1 MKYIFSGI
9 LATIVSI
16 IIFSGVVQAR
26 WSCEIDPSEP
36 APPPPA
42 TQLKRC
48 IDKGVHGAYETL
60 KDCLTGGSPQ
70 TDLLDCKDDPRYQLR
85 NFAPFLNFPN
95 IGSMLNLGTALITVL
110 GSLLCG
116 VFMFSGAFNYLNA
129 GGDAKKLES
138 ARSRIVYALIGL
150 LVVLFAYTI
159 VKLILDTT
167 STNTVGF

>member
-1 MKYIFSGI
+1 MKHLTVFTFLLLFSVLFVLTKVDAG
-9 LATIVSI
+9 
-16 IIFSGVVQAR
+16 FSCIPFISSPQAR
-26 WSCEIDPSEP
+26 CEDIGTNS
-36 APPPPA
+36 PPGGTPVYDN
-42 TQLKRC
+42 
-48 IDKGVHGAYETL
+48 I
-60 KDCLTGGSPQ
+60 KDCLIGGADGSFA
-70 TDLLDCKDDPRYQLR
+70 CKNDPRYQLR

-110 GSLLCG
+110 GGLLCG

-150 LVVLFAYTI
+150 LIVLFAYTI